1 MKLKFLENQAVC
13 FTILFMLIMVFGG
26 LYVPD
31 YWDRIAGLL
40 GKLKVPFLLGAFIL
54 TLFHF
59 MLEPLRWRIYL
70 HGSRDAGTVE
80 YGKLLS
86 LFSVTALVTYVF
98 PAKLGLPVRMYLL
111 KTQMNLGLAFV
122 ATLMAMDGL
131 LSYVIWGIPA
141 VIYFLSDGRAVFHKG
156 LVVYLVA
163 AACLGIL
170 LFIWRRKAGKA
181 FDLLRKSVGSVGKT
195 RLVLCAMIFVV
206 DIVGFVLRHGLI
218 LYAAEAKINL
228 IKLGFITTVSIFAGF
243 LSMIP
248 MGMGAYDASL
258 IFLLSQ
264 SGIPHEVSLM
274 VPVVNRAGNILASLV
289 LGIPSSYAMGISF
302 LSLKKKANDMKETVG
317 GEK

>member
-1 MKLKFLENQAVC
+1 
-13 FTILFMLIMVFGG
+13 
-26 LYVPD
+26 
-31 YWDRIAGLL
+31 
-40 GKLKVPFLLGAFIL
+40 
-54 TLFHF
+54 
-59 MLEPLRWRIYL
+59 
-70 HGSRDAGTVE
+70 
-80 YGKLLS
+80 
-86 LFSVTALVTYVF
+86 
-98 PAKLGLPVRMYLL
+98 LL

-122 ATLMAMDGL
+122 ATLMAVDGL

-141 VIYFLSDGRAVFHKG
+141 VMYFLSDGRPVFHKG

-170 LFIWRRKAGKA
+170 LFIWRRKAGKV

-195 RLVLCAMIFVV
+195 PLVLCAMIFVV

-302 LSLKKKANDMKETVG
+302 LSLKKKANDMKETIG